1 MSRKDS
7 NALLCFTSLFIYN
20 DDLLHDCVVAVAV
33 AVVSYNRK
41 EIKKLTKNVLI

>member
-7 NALLCFTSLFIYN
+7 NALLCFTSLFIY
-20 DDLLHDCVVAVAV
+20 DLLHDCVVAVAV

>member
-33 AVVSYNRK
+33 VSYNRK